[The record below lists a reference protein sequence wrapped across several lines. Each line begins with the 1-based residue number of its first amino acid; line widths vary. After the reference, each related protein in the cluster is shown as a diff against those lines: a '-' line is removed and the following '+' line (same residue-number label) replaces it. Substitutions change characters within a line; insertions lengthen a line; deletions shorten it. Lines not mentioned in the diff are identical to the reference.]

1 MTSPAPD
8 RELDRRVA
16 ERIFDR
22 HLVSNTSI
30 CHCPKEHILEAQPY
44 STDPAAMMQV
54 IEKMR
59 EKGFRVELGDT
70 QTDGWDWY
78 AGFFK
83 DDKVV
88 GNQTG
93 TSLMKC
99 VCLAACAA
107 VEGGRETK

>member
-1 MTSPAPD
+1 MGWHFLKPFWCDASNNQMRMEDWSP
-8 RELDRRVA
+8 
-16 ERIFDR
+16 
-22 HLVSNTSI
+22 T
-30 CHCPKEHILEAQPY
+30 
-44 STDPAAMMQV
+44 TDPAAMLQV
-54 IEKMR
+54 IEQMR